1 MEVVEILSVMRRRK
15 FLVLLVV
22 LAAGAVAVAVKM
34 KAATVPTGSA
44 TVQLLVDS
52 PQSALGDLQQDPT
65 PLATRAS
72 EFAQLMTSGSV
83 LTSIA
88 KTAGVSP
95 ADITAQGPYSG
106 AAEVLDT
113 PTPSEARGVQLVA
126 EKPRYRVTFVA
137 QTDIPII
144 TASVQAPTVDAAAKV
159 AQAIYPG
166 MKAWLDGLQANGD
179 VPLGKRVTIR
189 ELGDVQVGQVNA
201 NSSTML
207 AGVAGFAVALLGLL
221 LVVTIRRQRRS
232 QAETDGG
239 SRGPGPDDAEWAGR
253 ASDLGI
259 ADDPAVEALDDED
272 ASVALNFREF
282 VR

>member
-15 FLVLLVV
+15 LLVLLVV
-22 LAAGAVAVAVKM
+22 LAAGAVAVAVKIKT
-34 KAATVPTGSA
+34 KAVPTGSA

-72 EFAQLMTSGSV
+72 EFAQLMTSGTV
-83 LTSIA
+83 LSSIA

-106 AAEVLDT
+106 EAEVLDT
-113 PTPSEARGVQLVA
+113 ATPSEARGVQLVA

-144 TASVQAPTVDAAAKV
+144 TASVQAPNVDDAAKV
-159 AQAIYPG
+159 AQAIFPG
-166 MKAWLDGLQANGD
+166 MKTWLDGLQSNGD

-189 ELGDVQVGQVNA
+189 ELGDVQVGQINS

-221 LVVTIRRQRRS
+221 LVVTIRRRRRP
-232 QAETDGG
+232 QGETSGA
-239 SRGPGPDDAEWAGR
+239 PAADDAEWAGQ
-253 ASDLGI
+253 AAHLGL
-259 ADDPAVEALDDED
+259 ADADPAVASLEEED
-272 ASVALNFREF
+272 ASVGLNLREF

>member
-15 FLVLLVV
+15 FLVLIVV

-34 KAATVPTGSA
+34 RAATVPTGSA

-72 EFAQLMTSGSV
+72 EFAQLMTSGQV

-88 KTAGVSP
+88 KTARVSP
-95 ADITAQGPYSG
+95 TDITAQGPYSG

-113 PTPSEARGVQLVA
+113 ATPSEARGVQLVA
-126 EKPRYRVTFVA
+126 EKPRYRLTFVA

-144 TASVQAPTVDAAAKV
+144 TATVQAPTVDNAANV

-166 MKAWLDGLQANGD
+166 MKQWLDGLQGSGD

-189 ELGDVQVGQVNA
+189 ELGDVQVGQINS

-221 LVVTIRRQRRS
+221 LVVTIRRRRRP
-232 QAETDGG
+232 QTETDADSGA
-239 SRGPGPDDAEWAGR
+239 RTPEDAEWAGQ
-253 ASDLGI
+253 AAHLGI
-259 ADDPAVEALDDED
+259 TDPAVASLDGD
-272 ASVALNFREF
+272 ASVALDLHEF

>member
-15 FLVLLVV
+15 LLVLLVV
-22 LAAGAVAVAVKM
+22 LVAGAAAIAVKM
-34 KAATVPTGSA
+34 KTATVPTGSA
-44 TVQLLVDS
+44 TVQMLVDS

-65 PLATRAS
+65 PLATRAT

-106 AAEVLDT
+106 EAEALDT
-113 PTPSEARGVQLVA
+113 ATPSEARGVQLVA
-126 EKPRYRVTFVA
+126 EKPRYRLTFIA

-144 TASVQAPTVDAAAKV
+144 TTTVQAPTVDNAANV

-166 MKAWLDGLQANGD
+166 MKAWLDGLQSNGD

-189 ELGDVQVGQVNA
+189 ELGDVQVGQINA

-207 AGVAGFAVALLGLL
+207 AGVAGVAVALFGLL
-221 LVVTIRRQRRS
+221 LVVTIRRQRRT
-232 QAETDGG
+232 QAQADSDTGARTAEDAAWAGQAAHLGLTDGPGVG
-239 SRGPGPDDAEWAGR
+239 SSDD
-253 ASDLGI
+253 
-259 ADDPAVEALDDED
+259 DDPAF
-272 ASVALNFREF
+272 ALNLHEF

>member
-15 FLVLLVV
+15 LLVLVV
-22 LAAGAVAVAVKM
+22 ALASIAVAVAVKIKM
-34 KAATVPTGSA
+34 KTVPTGSA

-65 PLATRAS
+65 PLATRAA
-72 EFAQLMTSGSV
+72 EFAQLMTSGQV

-106 AAEVLDT
+106 GAEVLDT
-113 PTPSEARGVQLVA
+113 ATPSEARGVQLVA
-126 EKPRYRVTFVA
+126 EKPRYRLTFVA
-137 QTDIPII
+137 QTDIPIV
-144 TASVQAPTVDAAAKV
+144 TATVQAPTVDNAANV

-166 MKAWLDGLQANGD
+166 MKQWLDGLQGSGD

-189 ELGDVQVGQVNA
+189 ELGDVQVGQVNS

-221 LVVTIRRQRRS
+221 LVVTIRRRRRP
-232 QAETDGG
+232 QAESETDGG
-239 SRGPGPDDAEWAGR
+239 VPSPEDAEWAGQ
-253 ASDLGI
+253 AAHLGI
-259 ADDPAVEALDDED
+259 ADGVTSLDDED
-272 ASVALNFREF
+272 ASVALDLREF
-282 VR
+282 AR

>member
-15 FLVLLVV
+15 FLVLVV
-22 LAAGAVAVAVKM
+22 ALAAIAVAVAVKM
-34 KAATVPTGSA
+34 KMKTVPTGSA

-72 EFAQLMTSGSV
+72 EFAQLMTSGQV

-106 AAEVLDT
+106 EAEVLDT
-113 PTPSEARGVQLVA
+113 ATPSEARGVQLVA
-126 EKPRYRVTFVA
+126 EKPRYRLTFVA

-144 TASVQAPTVDAAAKV
+144 TATVQAPTVDNAANV

-166 MKAWLDGLQANGD
+166 MKQWLDGLQGSGD

-189 ELGDVQVGQVNA
+189 ELGDVQVGQVNS

-207 AGVAGFAVALLGLL
+207 AAVAGFAVALLGLL
-221 LVVTIRRQRRS
+221 LVVSIRRRRRP
-232 QAETDGG
+232 QAESETDGG
-239 SRGPGPDDAEWAGR
+239 MPSPEDAEWAGQ
-253 ASDLGI
+253 AAHLGI
-259 ADDPAVEALDDED
+259 ADDVASLDDED
-272 ASVALNFREF
+272 ASVALNLREF

>member
-1 MEVVEILSVMRRRK
+1 M
-15 FLVLLVV
+15 
-22 LAAGAVAVAVKM
+22 KM
-34 KAATVPTGSA
+34 KTVPTGSA

-72 EFAQLMTSGSV
+72 EFAQLMTSGQV

-106 AAEVLDT
+106 EAEVLDT
-113 PTPSEARGVQLVA
+113 ATPSEARGVQLVA
-126 EKPRYRVTFVA
+126 EKPRYRLTFVA

-144 TASVQAPTVDAAAKV
+144 TATVQAPTVDNAANV

-166 MKAWLDGLQANGD
+166 MKQWLDGLQGSGD

-189 ELGDVQVGQVNA
+189 ELGDVQVGQVNS

-207 AGVAGFAVALLGLL
+207 AAVAGFAVALLGLL
-221 LVVTIRRQRRS
+221 LVVTIRRRRRP
-232 QAETDGG
+232 QAESETDGG
-239 SRGPGPDDAEWAGR
+239 IPSPEDAEWAGQ
-253 ASDLGI
+253 AAHLGI
-259 ADDPAVEALDDED
+259 ADGVASLDDED
-272 ASVALNFREF
+272 ASVALDLREF

>member
-15 FLVLLVV
+15 FLVLVV
-22 LAAGAVAVAVKM
+22 ALAAIAVAVAVKM
-34 KAATVPTGSA
+34 KMKTVPTGSA

-72 EFAQLMTSGSV
+72 EFAQLMTSGQV

-106 AAEVLDT
+106 EAVVLDT
-113 PTPSEARGVQLVA
+113 ATPSEARGVQLVA
-126 EKPRYRVTFVA
+126 EKPRYRLTFVA

-144 TASVQAPTVDAAAKV
+144 TATVQAPTVDNAANV

-166 MKAWLDGLQANGD
+166 MKQWLDGLQGSGD

-189 ELGDVQVGQVNA
+189 ELGDVQVGQVNS

-207 AGVAGFAVALLGLL
+207 AAVAGFAVALLGLL
-221 LVVTIRRQRRS
+221 LVVSIRRRRRP
-232 QAETDGG
+232 QAESETDGG
-239 SRGPGPDDAEWAGR
+239 MPSPEDAEWAGQ
-253 ASDLGI
+253 AAHLGI
-259 ADDPAVEALDDED
+259 ADDVASLDDED
-272 ASVALNFREF
+272 ASVALNLREF

>member
-15 FLVLLVV
+15 FLVLAVAF
-22 LAAGAVAVAVKM
+22 AAIAVAVAVKM
-34 KAATVPTGSA
+34 KTKTVPTGSA

-72 EFAQLMTSGSV
+72 EFAQLMTSGQV

-88 KTAGVSP
+88 KTARVSP

-106 AAEVLDT
+106 EAEVLDT
-113 PTPSEARGVQLVA
+113 ATPSEARGVQLVA
-126 EKPRYRVTFVA
+126 EKPRYRLTFVA

-144 TASVQAPTVDAAAKV
+144 TASVQAPNVDDAANV

-166 MKAWLDGLQANGD
+166 MKQWLDGLQGSGD

-189 ELGDVQVGQVNA
+189 ELGDVQVGQINSS
-201 NSSTML
+201 SSTML
-207 AGVAGFAVALLGLL
+207 AGVAGFAVGLLGLL
-221 LVVTIRRQRRS
+221 LVVTIRRRRRPQVES
-232 QAETDGG
+232 GTDRGVPSAE
-239 SRGPGPDDAEWAGR
+239 DAEWAGQ
-253 ASDLGI
+253 AAHLGI
-259 ADDPAVEALDDED
+259 ADDPAVASLDDED
-272 ASVALNFREF
+272 ASVALHLREF